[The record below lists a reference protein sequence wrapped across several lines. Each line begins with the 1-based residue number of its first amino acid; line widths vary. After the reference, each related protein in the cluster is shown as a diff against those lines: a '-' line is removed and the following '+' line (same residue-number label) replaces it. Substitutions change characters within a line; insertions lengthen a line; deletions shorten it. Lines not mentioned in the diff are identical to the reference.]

1 MIKAAGN
8 DCLTLRCGECIEQG
22 LIMQVL
28 GDNLLSL
35 IKAYS
40 YRNIPLELVKHIAK
54 QVMYTHFVLPLC
66 IWNRACVCVPSTA
79 CCGNGKRE
87 T

>member
-1 MIKAAGN
+1 M
-8 DCLTLRCGECIEQG
+8 
-22 LIMQVL
+22 L

-66 IWNRACVCVPSTA
+66 IWNRACVCVPSIA
-79 CCGNGKRE
+79 CCGERKMGDLTQPRNVSLRRY
-87 T
+87 